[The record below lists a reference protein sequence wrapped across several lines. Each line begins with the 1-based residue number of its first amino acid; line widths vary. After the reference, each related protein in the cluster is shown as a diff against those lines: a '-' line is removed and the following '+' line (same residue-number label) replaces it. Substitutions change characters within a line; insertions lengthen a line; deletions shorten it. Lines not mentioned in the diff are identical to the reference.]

1 MADRPGAEPRRGT
14 RPDAS
19 RQSAPEAQRL
29 SKRLAAQLPCSRG
42 DAERY
47 IAGGWVR
54 VDGQVVEEPMA
65 RVTDAQAV
73 VLDPKARLEDLASVT
88 LVWHK
93 PAGVALPEA
102 SGPGAA
108 QLPDALAAQWFTAGA
123 RFKGDRSGVRPLRM
137 HLHHLLAA
145 APLAPL
151 ASGLMVWTQNPGV
164 ARKIEDAGAA
174 IEHEWLVTVADDPA
188 LDDDARREVVLQSLQ
203 KALFFDGWAVPSAR
217 ASWQSERRLRLAIKH
232 TRPGQ
237 VAHLCERAGLSPTAV
252 HRLRLGRIGLGGLAA
267 GQWRYLMPFER
278 F

>member
-1 MADRPGAEPRRGT
+1 MTKKPSAGADAGP
-14 RPDAS
+14 
-19 RQSAPEAQRL
+19 QAQRL
-29 SKRLAAQLPCSRG
+29 SKRLAAQLPCSRS

-54 VDGQVVEEPMA
+54 VDGVVVEEPMA

-93 PAGVALPEA
+93 PAGVALP
-102 SGPGAA
+102 AA
-108 QLPDALAAQWFTAGA
+108 VQGTEPLPDALAASWFTAGA
-123 RFKGDRSGVRPLRM
+123 RLKGDRSGVRPLKM

-151 ASGLMVWTQNPGV
+151 ASGLMVWTQNPDV

-188 LDDDARREVVLQSLQ
+188 LDDDARREAVLQSLQ
-203 KALFFDGWAVPSAR
+203 QALFFDGWAVPRAR

-267 GQWRYLMPFER
+267 GQWRYLMPYER

>member
-1 MADRPGAEPRRGT
+1 MAGA
-14 RPDAS
+14 D
-19 RQSAPEAQRL
+19 AQRL
-29 SKRLAAQLPCSRG
+29 AKRLAAQLPCSRS

-54 VDGQVVEEPMA
+54 VDGVVVEAPMA
-65 RVTDAQAV
+65 RVGEAQVVTLDA
-73 VLDPKARLEDLASVT
+73 KAQLEDLASVT

-93 PAGVALPEA
+93 PAGVALPEIA
-102 SGPGAA
+102 LPGDAP
-108 QLPDALAAQWFTAGA
+108 LPDALAAQWFVPSQ
-123 RFKGDRSGVRPLRM
+123 RFKGDRSGVRPLKV
-137 HLHHLLAA
+137 HLHKLLAA

-164 ARKIEDAGAA
+164 ARKISDAGAA
-174 IEHEWLVTVADDPA
+174 IEHEWQVTVADDPG
-188 LDDDARREVVLQSLQ
+188 LDDAARRDAVLKSLQ
-203 KALFFDGWAVPSAR
+203 QALFFEGWAVPSAR

-237 VAHLCERAGLSPTAV
+237 VAHLCERAGVSPTAV

-267 GQWRYLMPFER
+267 GQWRYLMPYER